1 MHHESIS
8 EEERKESTFLRTL
21 VSSMGQGL
29 IPYLSKHM
37 NDTNEINIEIIEE
50 CVAGK
55 GKHPVTSHLED
66 RHQSLCDTQLSTLA
80 EENEAIKN

>member
-1 MHHESIS
+1 
-8 EEERKESTFLRTL
+8 
-21 VSSMGQGL
+21 
-29 IPYLSKHM
+29 M

-66 RHQSLCDTQLSTLA
+66 RHQSLCDLSPSEFTVSLPIMHSYELSGSVVHNMA
-80 EENEAIKN
+80 VALLRG

>member
-1 MHHESIS
+1 
-8 EEERKESTFLRTL
+8 
-21 VSSMGQGL
+21 
-29 IPYLSKHM
+29 M